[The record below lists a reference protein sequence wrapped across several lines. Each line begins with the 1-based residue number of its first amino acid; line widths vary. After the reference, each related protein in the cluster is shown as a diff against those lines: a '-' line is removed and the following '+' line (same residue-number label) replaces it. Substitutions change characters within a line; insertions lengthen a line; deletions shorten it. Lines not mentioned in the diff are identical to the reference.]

1 MIALVIV
8 LYLLA
13 LAGCVWLGFA
23 SIKLFIRGFQRA
35 FAPTFVP
42 TFGVDGP
49 TMPSPAQEP
58 VTRPDIPA
66 WTGSLVQAHLA
77 TCATCRASYV
87 NHTLTMLEPA
97 TIERMLRVIEQED
110 ALARKVD

>member
-1 MIALVIV
+1 MALVVIAV
-8 LYLLA
+8 WLGA
-13 LAGCVWLGFA
+13 LAFCVWLGFA

-35 FAPTFVP
+35 FAPTF
-42 TFGVDGP
+42 GVDGP
-49 TMPSPAQEP
+49 TMPSQAQEP

-66 WTGSLVQAHLA
+66 WTGNLVQAHLA

-110 ALARKVD
+110 ALVAGGDD